1 MLAWDLLTSVMA
13 YARAERIIMRDS
25 VACESKVSYMYSTCS
40 TIFDGLFEKDLKIN
54 TPNV

>member
-1 MLAWDLLTSVMA
+1 MLTRNSIKKIIMLAWDLLTSVMA

-25 VACESKVSYMYSTCS
+25 VS